1 MSTDNAQFITDLCKQ
16 HGTHIALQLSG
27 GRDSLATWS
36 VLRDMGLLDAIT
48 VYWVN
53 TGDAFPET
61 LAIITEVRSQTPHF
75 VEIAGNQ
82 PEVIG
87 QFGMPTDILGRNCTP
102 IGLMCGQGTVRMQD
116 SYSCCGR
123 VIMQPLHERMLA
135 DGITLI
141 IRGQREQ
148 DSHKAPVKSGDTEC
162 GIQYLFPIE
171 DWTEEEV
178 DACVAES
185 GLPRH
190 PCYDFMTSTP
200 DCMSCSGWWEER
212 RAPYLKAHHP
222 EAFAEYQRRLELI
235 RASTERLIQTFNLE
249 YGDDQ

>member
-1 MSTDNAQFITDLCKQ
+1 MNINEKIITDTVKAHQ
-16 HGTHIALQLSG
+16 RIALQLSG
-27 GRDSLATWS
+27 GRDSLAVWA
-36 VLRDMGLLDAIT
+36 VLDQLGLLDAVT

-61 LAIITEVRSQTPHF
+61 LAIIDAIRAKTPHF
-75 VEIAGNQ
+75 IEIDGYQ
-82 PEVIG
+82 PEVVAA
-87 QFGMPTDILGRNCTP
+87 FGMPTDLLGRNCTP

-123 VIMQPLHERMLA
+123 VIMGPMHERMLE

-141 IRGQREQ
+141 IRGLRY
-148 DSHKAPVKSGDTEC
+148 DDVHKAPLKSGDTEH

-171 DWTEEEV
+171 DWTDATV
-178 DACVAES
+178 DACLAEA
-185 GLPRH
+185 GIPRH

-200 DCMSCSGWWEER
+200 DCMSCSGWWEEG
-212 RAPYLKAHHP
+212 RAPFLRAHHP
-222 EAFAEYQRRLELI
+222 EAFAQYQRRLELI

-249 YGDDQ
+249 YGEDL